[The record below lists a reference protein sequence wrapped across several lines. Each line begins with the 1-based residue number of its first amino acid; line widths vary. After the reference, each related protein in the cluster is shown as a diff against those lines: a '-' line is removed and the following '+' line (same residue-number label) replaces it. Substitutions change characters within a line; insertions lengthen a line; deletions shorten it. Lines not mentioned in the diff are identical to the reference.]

1 MIKRSVQQRK
11 RQILRNFTGNFF
23 MTLTHYF
30 FHLNQNVTT
39 DYHQFTHILGQKI
52 LTERGWIKIS
62 SAEEDANPSQFY
74 RLFFMRS
81 THNIS
86 FI

>member
-1 MIKRSVQQRK
+1 
-11 RQILRNFTGNFF
+11 

-52 LTERGWIKIS
+52 LTERGWLTIS
-62 SAEEDANPSQFY
+62 SAEEEANPTQF
-74 RLFFMRS
+74 LA
-81 THNIS
+81 THVNVPAS
-86 FI
+86 SGKTSLMTRVALLSS

>member
-1 MIKRSVQQRK
+1 
-11 RQILRNFTGNFF
+11 

-52 LTERGWIKIS
+52 LTERGWLTIS
-62 SAEEDANPSQFY
+62 SAEEEANPTQF
-74 RLFFMRS
+74 LA
-81 THNIS
+81 THVKVPAS
-86 FI
+86 SGKTSLMTRVALLSS